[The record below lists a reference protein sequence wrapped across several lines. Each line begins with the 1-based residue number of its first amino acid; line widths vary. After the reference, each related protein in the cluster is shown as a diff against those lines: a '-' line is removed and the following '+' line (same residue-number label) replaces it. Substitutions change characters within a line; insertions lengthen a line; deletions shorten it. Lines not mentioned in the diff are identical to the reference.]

1 MLGKTK
7 KIHFTGI
14 GGIGMSG
21 IAEFLYNQGLDI
33 SGSDLKKTDL
43 TNHLESKGIRVYE
56 GHNPKLVYDVDVVVK
71 SSAVKDDNP
80 EIQAAKSLKIPV
92 IRRAEMLAEIT
103 RMSFSIGI
111 SGTHGKTTTTSMTG
125 LVLET
130 AGLDPTIIV
139 GGKVKNYGSN
149 NVMGSGKYIV
159 VEADEYDHSF
169 LSLTPCIAGITNID
183 TDHLD
188 CYRNLDDIKGAFIEY
203 ANKVPFFG
211 SVIACLDDP
220 GVQAILPDVNKK
232 LITYGFSR
240 QADIQAQN
248 IKMKDFKASYDVCY
262 KGYNLGNI
270 TMNVTGRH
278 NIQNSLLAVGIGL
291 ELDIRFESI
300 KEALMQFSGV
310 YRRFELKG
318 TAGSVTVY
326 DDYAHHPTEIIA
338 TLEGFK
344 DSTDRRIVALFQPHL
359 FSRTRDLYHEFGNA
373 FFSCDCLIL
382 APIYPARETV
392 IPGVTSRLIAD
403 VAIQSG
409 HHNVIL
415 VESNDSIVQEALSI
429 LKQDDILITMG
440 AGNIWQYGE
449 EILHSLQKPVD
460 KNTKVKKMSKLED
473 LD

>member
-1 MLGKTK
+1 MLGRTK
-7 KIHFTGI
+7 KIHFIGI

-21 IAEFLYNQGLDI
+21 IAEFLFNQGLEI
-33 SGSDLKKTDL
+33 SGSDMKKTDL
-43 TNHLESKGIRVYE
+43 TTHLESLGIKVTE
-56 GHNPKLVYDVDVVVK
+56 GHNPELIRDADVVVK

-80 EIQAAKSLKIPV
+80 EIVAARAMKIPV

-111 SGTHGKTTTTSMTG
+111 SGTHGKTTTTSMAG
-125 LVLET
+125 MVLEA
-130 AGLDPTIIV
+130 AGLNPTIIV
-139 GGKVKNYGSN
+139 GGKVKNFGSN

-169 LSLTPCIAGITNID
+169 LSLTPCIAGITNVD
-183 TDHLD
+183 EDHLD

-220 GVQAILPDVNKK
+220 GVQAILPHINKK
-232 LITYGFSR
+232 IVTYGLSR
-240 QADIQAQN
+240 QADVQALN
-248 IKMKDFKASYDVCY
+248 IEMKNFTASYDLAY
-262 KGYNLGNI
+262 KGYKLGRI
-270 TMNVTGRH
+270 SMHVTGKH
-278 NIQNSLLAVGIGL
+278 NIQNSLLAATIGL
-291 ELDIRFESI
+291 ELDLPFKSI
-300 KEALMQFSGV
+300 QDGMAAFSGV

-318 TAGSVTVY
+318 EEQGITVY

-344 DSTDRRIVALFQPHL
+344 DSVDRRIVALFQPHL
-359 FSRTRDLYHEFGNA
+359 YSRTRDLYEKFGKA

-382 APIYPARETV
+382 APIYPARELP
-392 IPGVTSRLIAD
+392 IPGVSSQLIAD

-409 HHNVIL
+409 HHQVHTISDN
-415 VESNDSIVQEALSI
+415 SRIVQETIAL
-429 LKQDDILITMG
+429 LKPEDILITIG

-449 EILHSLQKPVD
+449 EILKELKKSVD
-460 KNTKVKKMSKLED
+460 TNSKV
-473 LD
+473 

>member
-7 KIHFTGI
+7 KIHFIGI

-21 IAEFLYNQGLDI
+21 IAEFLYNQGLEI
-33 SGSDLKKTDL
+33 SGSDLKKTDV
-43 TNHLESKGIRVYE
+43 TRHLESLGVRIEE
-56 GHNPKLVYDVDVVVK
+56 GHNPTLVKDVDVVVK

-80 EIQAAKSLKIPV
+80 EIQAAKALKIPV

-125 LVLET
+125 LVLEA

-169 LSLTPCIAGITNID
+169 LSLTPCIAGITNVD

-220 GVQAILPDVNKK
+220 GVQAILPRINKK
-232 LITYGFSR
+232 IVTYGFSR

-248 IKMKDFKASYDVCY
+248 ISMKDFVSEYDVSF
-262 KGYNLGNI
+262 KGYRLGRVK
-270 TMNVTGRH
+270 MNVTGRH
-278 NIQNSLLAVGIGL
+278 NIQNSLQALSIGL
-291 ELDIRFESI
+291 ELDIPFKNIREG
-300 KEALMQFSGV
+300 LRQYSGV

-318 TAGSVTVY
+318 EARGITVY
-326 DDYAHHPTEIIA
+326 DDYAHHPTEITA

-344 DSTDRRIVALFQPHL
+344 DSTKRRIVTLFQPHL
-359 FSRTRDLYHEFGNA
+359 YSRTRDFHVQFGNA
-373 FFSCDCLIL
+373 FFSCDCLLL
-382 APIYPARETV
+382 APIYPAREAPL
-392 IPGVTSRLIAD
+392 PGVSSKLIAD
-403 VAIQSG
+403 AAIQSG
-409 HHNVIL
+409 HHNVVLI
-415 VESNDSIVQEALSI
+415 ENNSDIVAQTLS
-429 LKQDDILITMG
+429 LLEPDDILITMG

-449 EILHSLQKPVD
+449 EILAELNKSVD
-460 KNTKVKKMSKLED
+460 KNTKPKKLSNLET
-473 LD
+473 